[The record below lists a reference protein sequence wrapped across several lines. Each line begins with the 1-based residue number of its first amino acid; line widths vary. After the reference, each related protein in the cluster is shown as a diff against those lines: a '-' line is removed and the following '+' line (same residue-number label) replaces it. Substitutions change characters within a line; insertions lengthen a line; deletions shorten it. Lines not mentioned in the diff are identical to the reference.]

1 MPPFSAYNSSITRC
15 GCIDWGKIMF
25 DRKSG
30 VLMHITSLPSPHGI
44 GTLGKAA
51 YEFVDFLADAG
62 QTYWQVLPL
71 GHIGFGES
79 PYQCFSAAAGN
90 PYLIDL
96 DLLCEDGLLTREE
109 IRAADDAA
117 SPSSTPDRVDFESLM
132 ETRLPLLRLAM
143 SRLSIVQH
151 KQVHIFGG
159 EQADWLLDYAMFMAL
174 KDHFG
179 GKPLWDW
186 EDVSILKRR
195 PEALAT
201 YEKLLSEDIAFYTYL
216 QYIFYEQWDALR
228 QYANQKGVQII
239 GDIPIYVSPDSADV
253 WAHPELFQL
262 MPNRSPRLVAGVP
275 PDYYSATGQ
284 LWGNPVYAWKQHEA
298 TGYEWWIWRVRS
310 NMKLF
315 DVIRIDH
322 FRGFEAYWEVRAGAK
337 DAIKGAWRKGPGM
350 KLFRAIRAALG
361 EVPIIAED
369 LGVQTDGVR
378 ALLAASGYPGMRVL
392 IFGFDAHGDND
403 HLPHNYMQNSIV
415 YTSTHD
421 SQSVCEQVM
430 DICNDEEK
438 QFAYRYLRTTPS
450 EALGW
455 SAIKSVFSSPARIA
469 MTTMQDILSLG
480 ADARMNVPATVGGNW
495 RWRVRKNAINPTV
508 AALLRE
514 ITQTYKRL

>member
-1 MPPFSAYNSSITRC
+1 
-15 GCIDWGKIMF
+15 MF
-25 DRKSG
+25 DRNSG
-30 VLMHITSLPSPHGI
+30 VLMHVTSLPSPHGI

-51 YEFVDFLADAG
+51 YEFVDFLADAK

-96 DLLCEDGLLTREE
+96 DILCEDGLLTEAE
-109 IRAADDAA
+109 IKAADDAA
-117 SPSSTPDRVDFESLM
+117 APATTPDKVDFESLAK
-132 ETRLPLLRLAM
+132 TRLPLLRLAM
-143 SRLSIVQH
+143 GRLSPAEQN
-151 KQVHIFGG
+151 KAHIFALNQS
-159 EQADWLLDYAMFMAL
+159 EWLPDYAMFMAL
-174 KDHFG
+174 KEHFDG
-179 GKPLWDW
+179 RALWDW
-186 EDVSILKRR
+186 TDTAVIRR
-195 PEALAT
+195 EKAALDIYKKQLEA
-201 YEKLLSEDIAFYTYL
+201 DIAFYTYT
-216 QYIFYEQWDALR
+216 QYIFYKQWDALR
-228 QYANQKGVQII
+228 QYANKNGVKII

-262 MPNRSPRLVAGVP
+262 KSDRAPRMIAGVP

-284 LWGNPVYAWKQHEA
+284 LWGNPVYEWKHHET
-298 TGYEWWIWRVRS
+298 TGYEWWIWRVRT

-315 DVIRIDH
+315 DVVRIDH
-322 FRGFEAYWEVRAGAK
+322 FRGFESYWEVEAGAPN
-337 DAIKGAWRKGPGM
+337 AIEGKWKKGPGM
-350 KLFRAIRAALG
+350 KLFHAIKKVLG

-369 LGVQTDGVR
+369 LGVQTDEVH

-403 HLPHNYMQNSIV
+403 HLPHNYPQNSIV

-430 DICNDEEK
+430 DICTEEEK
-438 QFAYRYLRTTPS
+438 QFAYRYLRSSTA

-455 SAIKSVFSSPARIA
+455 SAIKSVFASPARIA

-480 ADARMNVPATVGGNW
+480 ADARMNIPATVGGNW
-495 RWRVRKNAINPTV
+495 RWRVRQDAINPTV
-508 AALLRE
+508 AAMLRE
-514 ITQTYKRL
+514 ITETYKR